1 MAKQDVDE
9 WIDSIV
15 QGAEAYHSN
24 PFEDAREGE
33 KIITISVEELRHVI
47 LRQCEAISFHI
58 D

>member
-15 QGAEAYHSN
+15 KGAAAYDSN
-24 PFEDAREGE
+24 PFDEARKGE
-33 KIITISVEELRHVI
+33 KVITISVEELRHVI
-47 LRQCEAISFHI
+47 LRQCEAIAFHI